1 MILQITKL
9 VRDFTSGDNEYIL
22 CIFRVALDYC
32 VFYTAMDA
40 AELGYDVSVV
50 IDATRGISET
60 SIASATEEME
70 RSGIKIVESDKVI
83 SNFNC

>member
-1 MILQITKL
+1 MKL
-9 VRDFTSGDNEYIL
+9 VREFTSGNNEYIL
-22 CIFRVALDYC
+22 YIFRVALDYC
-32 VFYTAMDA
+32 VFYTAMNA

-60 SIASATEEME
+60 SIATATEEME
-70 RSGIKIVESDKVI
+70 RSGIKIVDSDKVI